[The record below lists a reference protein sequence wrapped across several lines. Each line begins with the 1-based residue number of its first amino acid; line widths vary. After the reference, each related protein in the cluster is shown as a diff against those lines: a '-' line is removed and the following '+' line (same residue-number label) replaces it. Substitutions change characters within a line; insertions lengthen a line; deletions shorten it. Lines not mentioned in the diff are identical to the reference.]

1 MFTLYSYDRM
11 ISGLSYYT
19 WEWILLIGAFLVTV
33 IASTTMN
40 STFKQFS
47 KVQSKT
53 GVTGR
58 EAAARIAYHIGL
70 GNMLISPIGG
80 NLTDHYDPRNKS
92 LSLSQSTFNSTSLA
106 ALAVAAHECG
116 HAQQD
121 AEGYGP
127 LRLRSSLVPVTQFA
141 SSFSWILIV
150 LGIILSI
157 GPLATLGVV
166 LFSAVVLFQLVTL
179 PVEFDASR
187 RGLRFLEETGL
198 IMPDEKAGARRVLT
212 AAAMTYVAALMAS
225 IMQLLRLFL
234 MTRRRD

>member
-1 MFTLYSYDRM
+1 M

-150 LGIILSI
+150 LGLFLSI
-157 GPLATLGVV
+157 GPLCTLGVV